1 MGRTE
6 KFKKNNLKMVECCA
20 SCTSFN
26 SRREFCNEM
35 EEQVAPFYVCEEFIK
50 NSIKDNKLVLK
61 RLEDICSHA
70 NTLEQHVVS
79 LKEYLKTGI
88 IGYVGQRGLPS
99 PENRMSYVKNLV
111 TELPIILKECE
122 YMMEKNDKAWKN
134 VNKALEVI
142 KKTKEKNK

>member
-61 RLEDICSHA
+61 KLEDICSHA

-88 IGYVGQRGLPS
+88 TGYIDQRGPPS
-99 PENRMSYVKNLV
+99 PENRMPYVKNLV

-122 YMMEKNDKAWKN
+122 DMMECPKLLNRE
-134 VNKALEVI
+134 L
-142 KKTKEKNK
+142 